1 VIDDNSLDELELE
14 DALAVDALMGWDG
27 PTCATCGAP
36 LRTDPEDYID
46 GDAGLPICGDC
57 NRAQGGVLP
66 NSQAARAD

>member
-36 LRTDPEDYID
+36 LRTDPEDDID

-57 NRAQGGVLP
+57 NRAR
-66 NSQAARAD
+66 NADVADSEVTR